1 MTGDSSLPADDAPEQ
16 APPPATTTGFS
27 STTSLFSSSLQ
38 AELRRL
44 DRVALGNDPLEVV
57 AATLRVRERMLVR
70 LGLGDRESQL
80 AVCPPEGTFT
90 ADTDWSREVPPL
102 LGRARLVSF
111 EPLPFDAPQGTGA
124 DSASGGP
131 MTPPLP
137 LSTLLWA
144 LALFGPRSTLLS
156 QIDEP
161 SRFRVVGSQGAT
173 LRLTGA
179 IGSAV
184 DRLRRE
190 PAALDEMARW
200 PGMTPERASRLVN
213 ALYLTSNLMVLR
225 SRVGLFSRLGRG
237 PRG

>member
-1 MTGDSSLPADDAPEQ
+1 MTGDSSLPADDAPEN
-16 APPPATTTGFS
+16 APPPTTTGFS
-27 STTSLFSSSLQ
+27 STTSVFSSSLQ

-44 DRVALGNDPLEVV
+44 DRVALGSDPLEVV

-70 LGLGDRESQL
+70 LGLGDQESQL

-111 EPLPFDAPQGTGA
+111 EPLPFDAPLSLGVSGPA
-124 DSASGGP
+124 GSAAAP
-131 MTPPLP
+131 VLP
-137 LSTLLWA
+137 LSSLLWA
-144 LALFGPRSTLLS
+144 LALFGPRSALLS

-161 SRFRVVGSQGAT
+161 SRYRVVGSQATT
-173 LRLTGA
+173 LRVSGA
-179 IGSAV
+179 LGSAI

-190 PAALDEMARW
+190 PADLDRIARW

-225 SRVGLFSRLGRG
+225 SRGGLMSWLARG